1 VSLVGP
7 DGAEVGATVDPLTGV
22 FTWDSAPTDSFGAY
36 TATIQGVNAG
46 PNAGTDTGL
55 LTFNLVP
62 EPASITLLGLA
73 MFGAIGFIRR
83 R

>member
-1 VSLVGP
+1 VGP

-22 FTWDSAPTDSFGAY
+22 FTLDSAPKDSFGAY

-73 MFGAIGFIRR
+73 MVGAIGFIRR